1 MTSNQRQAEIVALT
15 EARGFISVKEIAD
28 RCQVS
33 EVTIRRDLEQL
44 DRAGQVRRTY
54 GGAVAIRPPAEPLP
68 ALRAAS
74 VPAAGGSLV
83 DRVDV
88 LVATPVD
95 PTFDRA
101 LLDRAATRGIPV
113 IAESAAVTGA
123 YALVAVDNFQAGV
136 ALGRWAGRQ
145 AAERGKSV
153 RALDLGF
160 HLENTRARSQ
170 GFISGLREILPT
182 AEIVLS
188 INAQS
193 TRQSAYQL
201 TSDVLDVHGKINM
214 IFAINDATAWGAWQA
229 CEERGIPSNALTLL
243 TFGLEGDTLRAAL
256 ASGSYC
262 SAGLAM
268 FPEIVGPVCVE
279 AAIAAHQGR
288 PLPAQLVTP
297 HAVLTPE
304 TLPQYY
310 IKTTA
315 GWQFNW
321 ETAFEQLHIPLNIDR
336 RAEHPAGTLPRR
348 IGFVVP
354 FREHEWYRSLAL
366 CMQAHAAHLGID
378 LEIVDAEQNLKQ
390 DVAQREREIAR
401 VAAEQV
407 APGDVILIDGGGAI
421 TTYLAEEL
429 ACLEN
434 ITVITNA
441 LPVLQAL
448 HHCPGVTLL
457 ATGGLLRRHHDT
469 FSGPTAEQA
478 LRDLRADKL
487 FLTATGVTPAFGLSH
502 GNLAEV
508 ATKQAMIRA
517 AREVIL
523 LADHTKFGQ
532 EAVAQIAP
540 LSAVNRLV
548 TDNALAAGARLS
560 LIQMGIEVIIARAL
574 PE

>member
-1 MTSNQRQAEIVALT
+1 MTSIQRHAQIVDLT
-15 EARGFISVKEIAD
+15 EARGFISVKELAD
-28 RCQVS
+28 CCQVS

-44 DRAGQVRRTY
+44 DRQGRLHRTY
-54 GGAVAIRPPAEPLP
+54 GGASAVRLPAEPLP
-68 ALRAAS
+68 EPRTAAA
-74 VPAAGGSLV
+74 PAAGGSLV
-83 DRVDV
+83 ERVDV

-113 IAESAAVTGA
+113 IAESAVVAGA
-123 YALVAVDNFQAGV
+123 YTLVAVDNFQAGM
-136 ALGRWAGRQ
+136 ALGRWAGSHATQR
-145 AAERGKSV
+145 EKPLRV
-153 RALDLGF
+153 LDLGY
-160 HLENTRARSQ
+160 HLDNTRARSQ
-170 GFISGLREILPT
+170 GFLAGLREILPA

-188 INAQS
+188 INTQS

-201 TSDVLDVHGKINM
+201 TSDVLDVHGEINM

-229 CEERGIPSNALTLL
+229 CEERGIPPDAMTLL

-268 FPEIVGPVCVE
+268 FPEIVGPVCIE
-279 AAIAAHQGR
+279 AAIAAYQGR

-310 IKTTA
+310 TQTAA
-315 GWQFNW
+315 GWQLNW
-321 ETAFEQLHIPLNIDR
+321 EMAFEQLHIPLNIDR
-336 RAEHPAGTLPRR
+336 RTARTAGALPRR

-354 FREHEWYRSLAL
+354 FSEHEWYRSLAR
-366 CMQAHAAHLGID
+366 CMQSHAAHLGIE
-378 LEIVDAEQNLKQ
+378 LEIVDAEENLKE

-401 VAAEQV
+401 AAAEQV

-429 ACLEN
+429 ACREN
-434 ITVITNA
+434 VTVITNA

-448 HHCPGVTLL
+448 HNCPGVTLL
-457 ATGGLLRRHHDT
+457 ATGGLLRRGHDT
-469 FSGPTAEQA
+469 FSGPTAEQS

-487 FLTATGVTPAFGLSH
+487 FLTATGVTPDFGLSH

-540 LSAVNRLV
+540 LSAVSRLI
-548 TDNALAAGARLS
+548 TDNALPPAP
-560 LIQMGIEVIIARAL
+560 V
-574 PE
+574 

>member
-1 MTSNQRQAEIVALT
+1 MTSIQRHAQIVDLT
-15 EARGFISVKEIAD
+15 EARGFISVKELAD
-28 RCQVS
+28 CCQVS

-44 DRAGQVRRTY
+44 DRQGRLHRTY
-54 GGAVAIRPPAEPLP
+54 GGASAIRPPAEPLP
-68 ALRAAS
+68 EPRTAAA
-74 VPAAGGSLV
+74 PAAGGSLV
-83 DRVDV
+83 ERVDV

-113 IAESAAVTGA
+113 IAESAVVAGA
-123 YALVAVDNFQAGV
+123 YTLVAVDNFQAGM
-136 ALGRWAGRQ
+136 ALGRWAGSH
-145 AAERGKSV
+145 AAQREKPV
-153 RALDLGF
+153 RVLDLGY
-160 HLENTRARSQ
+160 HLDNTRARSR
-170 GFISGLREILPT
+170 GFLAGLRETLPT

-188 INAQS
+188 INTQS

-201 TSDVLDVHGKINM
+201 TCDVLDVHGEINM

-229 CEERGIPSNALTLL
+229 CQERGIPPDAMTLL

-279 AAIAAHQGR
+279 AAVAACQGHS
-288 PLPAQLVTP
+288 LPAQLVTP

-304 TLPQYY
+304 TLSQYY
-310 IKTTA
+310 TKTAA
-315 GWQFNW
+315 GWQLNW
-321 ETAFEQLHIPLNIDR
+321 EMALEQLHIPLNIDR
-336 RAEHPAGTLPRR
+336 RAARPAGALPRR

-354 FREHEWYRSLAL
+354 FSEHEWYRSLAR
-366 CMQAHAAHLGID
+366 CMQSHAAHLGIE
-378 LEIVDAEQNLKQ
+378 LEIVDAEQNLKE

-401 VAAEQV
+401 AAAEQV
-407 APGDVILIDGGGAI
+407 APGDVIFIDGGGAI

-434 ITVITNA
+434 VTVITNA

-448 HHCPGVTLL
+448 HNCSGVTLL
-457 ATGGLLRRHHDT
+457 ATGGLLRRGHDT

-487 FLTATGVTPAFGLSH
+487 FLTATGVTPDFGLSH

-540 LSAVNRLV
+540 LSAVSRLI
-548 TDNALAAGARLS
+548 TDNALPPSTRLELS
-560 LIQMGIEVIIARAL
+560 KSGIEVIIART
-574 PE
+574 